1 MCSVHYNL
9 GLIPWHR
16 QSVSVQC
23 LHRFRPA
30 ILRVRSKFRVQSSPM
45 RVFFDTAAFFS
56 TALCA
61 ADSDVQ
67 TCPRRASIL
76 LHEKYKASGKQS
88 VAEVVQ
94 GYVQGDSVTPSVVF
108 CCTV

>member
-9 GLIPWHR
+9 GLITWHR
-16 QSVSVQC
+16 QSASVQC

-45 RVFFDTAAFFS
+45 RVFFVTAAFFG

-67 TCPRRASIL
+67 TCPSIL
-76 LHEKYKASGKQS
+76 LHERYKASGKQS

-94 GYVQGDSVTPSVVF
+94 GHVQGDSVTPSVVF